1 MLPVKPPV
9 KIDAIIIA
17 ALITAAATIIAAVIG
32 VVLHNSTRDQ
42 PTAIVATPTT
52 KTALVPTQST
62 TTNTPVSTATPS
74 TIVTSISPTGYA
86 FDFEN
91 GTQNWSTSE
100 GSYKLAT
107 VDLTTNP
114 VHSGSHALKIT
125 TALLGDANPAYTA
138 NKEVYRH
145 TEATVYF
152 SQAAPN
158 GFDAPGPY
166 NLAGKR
172 VSCYVYLPSGLA
184 NGGAQQAY
192 IRIFVKD
199 VNFHDDF
206 STAVTIDQTTV
217 SHWLLLSFI
226 VGSDPNNAD
235 SGFDATKVNAMGVR
249 VDTPSGS
256 TLNYTFSIVM
266 EEANVFANFYQS
278 SPFSF
283 I

>member
-1 MLPVKPPV
+1 MYPAKTPF
-9 KIDAIIIA
+9 KIEAAIIA

-32 VVLHNSTRDQ
+32 GIFVLHSGARDQ
-42 PTAIVATPTT
+42 STAAVASTT
-52 KTALVPTQST
+52 VSTALTSTQGIST
-62 TTNTPVSTATPS
+62 NIPVSTATPS
-74 TIVTSISPTGYA
+74 AIITSISPTGYA

-91 GTQNWSTSE
+91 GTQNWGTSE

-158 GFDAPGPY
+158 GFDTPGPY
-166 NLAGKR
+166 NLKGKR

-184 NGGAQQAY
+184 NGGAQQPY
-192 IRIFVKD
+192 IRVFVKD

-206 STAVTIDQTTV
+206 STAVAINQTTV

-226 VGSDPNNAD
+226 VGADPNNAD
-235 SGFDATKVNAMGVR
+235 
-249 VDTPSGS
+249 
-256 TLNYTFSIVM
+256 
-266 EEANVFANFYQS
+266 
-278 SPFSF
+278 
-283 I
+283 

>member
-1 MLPVKPPV
+1 MLPIKPSF
-9 KIDAIIIA
+9 KIDAVIIA

-32 VVLHNSTRDQ
+32 VVLHNGTRDQ
-42 PTAIVATPTT
+42 PTALVATPTT
-52 KTALVPTQST
+52 QTALVPTQST

-107 VDLTTNP
+107 VGLTTNP

-125 TALLGDANPAYTA
+125 TVLLGDANPAYTA

-158 GFDAPGPY
+158 GFDTPGPY
-166 NLAGKR
+166 NLARKR

-184 NGGAQQAY
+184 GGGAQLAY
-192 IRIFVKD
+192 IRIFIRD
-199 VNFHDDF
+199 VSYHNDF
-206 STAVTIDQTTV
+206 STAVTIDQTAV
-217 SHWLLLSFI
+217 NHWLLLTLV
-226 VGSDPNNAD
+226 VGADPNNAD

-249 VDTPSGS
+249 IDTPSGS
-256 TLNYTFSIVM
+256 TLNYTGPFYIDDCSIQH
-266 EEANVFANFYQS
+266 A
-278 SPFSF
+278 
-283 I
+283 